1 MTDFSNCSTHAYLL
15 TSKWWIATLSWRWTW
30 TYACCMSWTYHER
43 FIRKHVVRHGSTS
56 EHNTAPSEDLVFNR
70 VNNAM
75 LVPATGQPA
84 GLEQSAERSKTHDSN
99 TVRKFFWCFPLVNN
113 WLYIVQH
120 SYNEIPGHQSRYTCF
135 HNFRGAMVHQST
147 DWKRKIMS
155 SNPKKT
161 GERRCHLS
169 PSLESNKHS
178 PQQGRVKAGSN
189 SRLSLVGS
197 PKQTQNSTGEI
208 QRNAVIQTV
217 VVTCTD
223 HR

>member
-1 MTDFSNCSTHAYLL
+1 MS
-15 TSKWWIATLSWRWTW
+15 WTW
-30 TYACCMSWTYHER
+30 TYACCMSWTYQER
-43 FIRKHVVRHGSTS
+43 FVRKHAVTHGSTS

-155 SNPKKT
+155 SNPKKQGKDAVIFPPVWNPT
-161 GERRCHLS
+161 STRPNMGEWRQALIH
-169 PSLESNKHS
+169 
-178 PQQGRVKAGSN
+178 GSHWWD
-189 SRLSLVGS
+189 RLSRHKIPQAKYKG
-197 PKQTQNSTGEI
+197 TQPYRQLLWHVPITANVSFCC
-208 QRNAVIQTV
+208 NM
-217 VVTCTD
+217 
-223 HR
+223 

>member
-1 MTDFSNCSTHAYLL
+1 MS
-15 TSKWWIATLSWRWTW
+15 WTW
-30 TYACCMSWTYHER
+30 TYACCMSWTYQER
-43 FIRKHVVRHGSTS
+43 FVRKHAVTHGSTS
-56 EHNTAPSEDLVFNR
+56 EHNTAPCKRAFWFYGVQQSEQCHSRNS
-70 VNNAM
+70 NT
-75 LVPATGQPA
+75 PTCW
-84 GLEQSAERSKTHDSN
+84 SKTVSWALKTHGSN
-99 TVRKFFWCFPLVNN
+99 TVRKFFRCFPLVNN